1 MGTGSLKNPKV
12 GGGSGAKHEM
22 SRLSKFLRGEGVRIF
37 RTKSK

>member
-1 MGTGSLKNPKV
+1 MVAKIV
-12 GGGSGAKHEM
+12 RGGVGSGAKHEM

>member
-12 GGGSGAKHEM
+12 GGSGAKHEM